1 MGRRVPLLPPEKRKE
16 AKWRAMMVAEEGD
29 VDAVVVVSA
38 AEVDSVAVEVSVE
51 QVSVED
57 SVVIGEG
64 SAVAAELGVL
74 EEDLGVEE
82 VDSVEVMTEERA
94 ALNSADSF
102 AITSFSSTSSTT
114 SSAEFFLFILQYLAR
129 WKFCFYSK

>member
-1 MGRRVPLLPPEKRKE
+1 VPLLPPEKRKE

-38 AEVDSVAVEVSVE
+38 VEVDSVAVEVSVE
-51 QVSVED
+51 LVSVEDTEVAVED

-74 EEDLGVEE
+74 EEDSGVEE

-102 AITSFSSTSSTT
+102 AITSFSKY
-114 SSAEFFLFILQYLAR
+114 EFNNFFG
-129 WKFCFYSK
+129 

>member
-1 MGRRVPLLPPEKRKE
+1 MGKE

-29 VDAVVVVSA
+29 VD
-38 AEVDSVAVEVSVE
+38 VAVEVSVE
-51 QVSVED
+51 QVSVEDTEVVVED

-74 EEDLGVEE
+74 EEDSGVEE

-102 AITSFSSTSSTT
+102 AITSFSKY
-114 SSAEFFLFILQYLAR
+114 EFNNFFG
-129 WKFCFYSK
+129 